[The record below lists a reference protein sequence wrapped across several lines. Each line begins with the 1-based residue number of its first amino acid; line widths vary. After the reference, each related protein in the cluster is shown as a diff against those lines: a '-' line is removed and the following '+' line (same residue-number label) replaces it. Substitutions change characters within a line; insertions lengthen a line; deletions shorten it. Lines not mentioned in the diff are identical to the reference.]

1 MISQAGIDYANK
13 CHIQDIDRII
23 SYMLHVHKL
32 LLPVHGVKSLTITVI
47 RGIEIEP
54 FIVRNLNHRNVLEQD
69 TLSSALYWFNQGL
82 SRHD

>member
-13 CHIQDIDRII
+13 CHIQDFDRVI
-23 SYMLHVHKL
+23 SYMLYVHKL

-47 RGIEIEP
+47 RGIEMEP
-54 FIVRNLNHRNVLEQD
+54 IIVRNLNHRNVFEQH
-69 TLSSALYWFNQGL
+69 TLSSALYWFNQEL